1 MNLKLNDKLSNRDGV
16 SFEYKQN
23 KPFARTRIIG
33 GYDAY
38 KDKNGVTQ
46 FGEVVFDTE
55 NMIVLGGSLFTLE
68 KVFGVASSLP
78 VETLNNLMNIA
89 NSGSAIVTKAN
100 EFVCLF
106 GVGTGGAG
114 ESITDVKDVKYYERE
129 IIDMIPLRQTANEL
143 ASGEADKYWF
153 KKQIDVGGIA
163 KTQYYLKKF
172 ETDPEIRV
180 LWRDAEGD
188 EDGSEV
194 GENVWNT
201 PESNTTPIET
211 FIELTLQINKKDCRE
226 YFDDLGNVEVSR
238 INSIGLFTGVK
249 GTLGDGTEDYKD
261 VRLFSKLNINNEILT
276 LSKDLTIAYRIY
288 TS

>member
-1 MNLKLNDKLSNRDGV
+1 MNKIVRDNLNNKDSV
-16 SFEYKQN
+16 SFAYN
-23 KPFARTRIIG
+23 PSPLRTKIVA

-46 FGEVVFDTE
+46 FGEVVFETE
-55 NMIVLGGSLFTLE
+55 NMIVLGGSIFTLE
-68 KVFGVASSLP
+68 KVFGVSSPLSIAY
-78 VETLNNLMNIA
+78 LNDIMGIA
-89 NSGSAIVTKAN
+89 NTGTPINTKAN
-100 EFVCLF
+100 DFVCLF

-129 IIDMIPLRQTANEL
+129 IIDMIPFRQTTNEL
-143 ASGEADKYWF
+143 SLDEVNKYWF
-153 KKQIDVGGIA
+153 RKTVDVGGVE
-163 KTQYYLKKF
+163 KTAYYLKKF
-172 ETDPEIRV
+172 ETEPEIHV

-194 GENVWNT
+194 GNNVHLT

-211 FIELTLQINKKDCRE
+211 FIEMTLKINKKDCRE
-226 YFDDLGNVEVSR
+226 FFDDLGNVEVSR
-238 INSIGLFTGVK
+238 INSIALFSGVK
-249 GTLGDGTEDYKD
+249 GTLEDGTEDYKM
-261 VRLFSKLNINNEILT
+261 VQMFSKLNINNEVLA

>member
-89 NSGSAIVTKAN
+89 NSGSPIVTKAN